1 MQVTVELISKFTG
14 RDVED
19 EYGRNLGVLVS
30 FYSDVEGIVEAIE
43 VKLADR
49 GIERVEADRVKVVD
63 GKVIIVPE
71 WKHKAV
77 KVIEA
82 LDRAYRRRKAIET
95 IEAEDLPS
103 EVVGTFKF
111 RLAEEI
117 KKLKREAE
125 EAKAIIKRRID
136 EISDESLHVAR
147 AIASLKMLYFS
158 GEISEASYTQ
168 SINHLRR
175 LRDALTKE
183 REDAKRVLD
192 KLEKTIQAA
201 TTGAG
206 SVKKEAREAPQQPQA
221 SPVKPP
227 SATGEALIVHVEEG

>member
-1 MQVTVELISKFTG
+1 MSVTVELISKFTG

-30 FYSDVEGIVEAIE
+30 FYSDVEGTVEAVE

-49 GIERVEADRVKVVD
+49 GVEKVEAERVKVVD
-63 GKVIIVPE
+63 GRLIIVPE
-71 WKHKAV
+71 WKHKAI

-82 LDRAYRRRKAIET
+82 LDRAYRRRKAIEA

-103 EVVGTFKF
+103 EVVGSFKF

-117 KKLKREAE
+117 KKLKKEAE
-125 EAKAIIKRRID
+125 DAKAIINRRMD
-136 EISDESLHVAR
+136 EINDESLHVAR
-147 AIASLKMLYFS
+147 AMASLKMLYFS

-201 TTGAG
+201 TTGAE
-206 SVKKEAREAPQQPQA
+206 VKKEAREQAPQPQA
-221 SPVKPP
+221 SPAKPP
-227 SATGEALIVHVEEG
+227 TASGEALVVHVEEG